1 MYTACTHP
9 VQARGVS
16 MMKSLL
22 PSAGVACLMTPLSD
36 KWSST
41 YALLHASMDSSSI
54 ISAFTGAG

>member
-1 MYTACTHP
+1 
-9 VQARGVS
+9 
-16 MMKSLL
+16 MKSLL